1 MSEPFSDK
9 EKFNMDTALQSSR
22 SAMPFIEDD
31 EDLSTNIKSE
41 VKNEANGHQS
51 PLFEPHVSVKRA
63 AEDDMS
69 TMDSKK
75 PKIFTESGPR
85 AYGGGPVRQYVLGMQ
100 YRYSKHE
107 AVPQLEV
114 HSKHHQDAVEHFL
127 FSLREVALPALSP
140 YRDEDK
146 SVNDTVEWLEKNAN
160 IPAIP
165 PTLFALTGNSGSG
178 KTTTLNNVLGMSG
191 LANADASMESVT
203 QNPQIFNHGTQDAMF
218 LVEVLFINRRAIENL
233 IKKCVKD
240 LVDYVKSISG
250 DEADEENDYIRD
262 SAEASKQVFDDL
274 FSHQDGLKSL
284 DDVEDFLEARDLL
297 PHGDEE
303 ITDEAVDSLHK
314 QIRDRASL
322 EGIDLDQRRLIFTA
336 GNIGELHA
344 KTARFSER
352 GAFAPLVSSIRT
364 KTYSHLLAMGIEF
377 ADLPGYTDTNIH
389 LRKTSMAYLVNCP
402 KVIFVADL
410 SRCLTTPELEKSLR
424 ETIKLKGAE
433 NVCLVLRGKENVDK
447 SRSKWSKAESAHLE
461 TLEKSM
467 KAAQLQLEIA
477 DADDESITL
486 QAKANVQAIQRQILE
501 YRIAVRDRIVTDHFS
516 RKKYQNKHDAGKIRV
531 ITVANKCHE
540 HYMNG
545 SNKAVLSFDQT
556 GIRELRAYM
565 CETPSRDR
573 VRAFARH
580 SANCI
585 TKMRRLAIWADGPKM
600 PPRDAAMALFEQHT
614 HWRIEGYRVSLIKA
628 SAQYKKLLNTRF
640 TSTWADAAQ
649 KTMDSWAAKYAAR
662 TQGVFIRQ
670 GGRHNPKIKG
680 SKSKKPE
687 LVSWIE
693 DLLVVVEDDV
703 PSLLKSTWD
712 AINEAEGNI
721 CENIS
726 GVIDKIRHGLEMLDT
741 IGGANLDGVFELFEE
756 EGKSCTRDI
765 KEGIVEL
772 KTNLRSTALRSV
784 TDEPC
789 DDESPV
795 FVREMFKIFKTTFTK
810 FPPGTKNVTKER
822 MKYIVEQVLSGK
834 GPYHMLNN
842 EVSSQLGPV
851 IDTWAGKATAR
862 IEKMHADLRDVL
874 FKSFE
879 GKKMSDARREEI
891 APAIKAAMEKARA
904 VLQADLDGYAAD
916 VL

>member
-1 MSEPFSDK
+1 IIMSEPFSDK
-9 EKFNMDTALQSSR
+9 EKYNMDIALHPSR
-22 SAMPFIEDD
+22 SAMPSLE
-31 EDLSTNIKSE
+31 EYEPVGAKIKDE
-41 VKNEANGHQS
+41 VKNEVNGPHS
-51 PLFEPHVSVKRA
+51 PLFEPQVSAKRTV
-63 AEDDMS
+63 EDAMS
-69 TMDSKK
+69 TVESKK
-75 PKIFTESGPR
+75 PKIFTESFGPR
-85 AYGGGPVRQYVLGMQ
+85 AYGGGPVRQYILGKP
-100 YRYSKHE
+100 YNYSRHE
-107 AVPQLEV
+107 TVPQLEV
-114 HSKHHQDAVEHFL
+114 NSQHHQDAIEHFL
-127 FSLREVALPALSP
+127 FSLKEVALPALSP

-160 IPAIP
+160 IPATP

-218 LVEVLFINRRAIENL
+218 LVEVLFINGRTIENL

-240 LVDYVKSISG
+240 LVDYVRSISG
-250 DEADEENDYIRD
+250 DDGEEENDYIRD

-274 FSHQDGLKSL
+274 FSHQDALKSL
-284 DDVEDFLEARDLL
+284 DDVEEFLEARDLL
-297 PHGDEE
+297 HQDDEE
-303 ITDEAVDSLHK
+303 IADATVDSLHK

-322 EGIDLDQRRLIFTA
+322 EGIDLDQRRLRFTA
-336 GNIGELHA
+336 INLGELHA
-344 KTARFSER
+344 KTAKFSER

-424 ETIKLKGAE
+424 EIIRLKGAE
-433 NVCLVLRGKENVDK
+433 NVCLVLRGKE
-447 SRSKWSKAESAHLE
+447 
-461 TLEKSM
+461 TLEKSLS
-467 KAAQLQLEIA
+467 AAKLQR
-477 DADDESITL
+477 DNGDDEDIVS
-486 QAKANVQAIQRQILE
+486 QARANVQAIDRQILE
-501 YRIAVRDRIVTDHFS
+501 YRIAVRDRI
-516 RKKYQNKHDAGKIRV
+516 YQNKHDASKIRV

-545 SNKAVLSFDQT
+545 TNKAILSFDQT

-565 CETPSRDR
+565 CETPSRER
-573 VRAFARH
+573 VRAFTRH

-585 TKMRRLAIWADGPKM
+585 TKMRRISIWADGPKM
-600 PPRDAAMALFEQHT
+600 PPRDAAMALFGQHT
-614 HWRIEGYRVSLIKA
+614 QWGVEGDRVSLTKVLT
-628 SAQYKKLLNTRF
+628 QYKKLLNTRF
-640 TSTWADAAQ
+640 SSTWADAAQ
-649 KTMDSWAAKYAAR
+649 KTMDGWATKYAAR

-670 GGRHNPKIKG
+670 GGRHNPRIKG

-693 DLLVVVEDDV
+693 DLLLVVEDDV

-712 AINEAEGNI
+712 AVNVAEGNI

-726 GVIDKIRHGLEMLDT
+726 RVVDKIRHGLEMLDT
-741 IGGANLDGVFELFEE
+741 IGGANLEGVFELFDE
-756 EGKSCTRDI
+756 EGKSCARDI

-789 DDESPV
+789 DDDSPV
-795 FVREMFKIFKTTFTK
+795 FVREMYKIFKTTFAK
-810 FPPGTKNVTKER
+810 FPPKTKNVTKER

-834 GPYHMLNN
+834 GPYNMMNN
-842 EVSSQLGPV
+842 EVSSQMSPV
-851 IDTWAGKATAR
+851 INTWAEKATAR

-891 APAIKAAMEKARA
+891 APAIKAAMDKVRA

-916 VL
+916 IL